1 MKAINVLLISTLLLF
16 ASFVKQTQWT
26 KDQLIQPVDL
36 AKTLNDPKAIHP
48 VILNI
53 GPMEQIKTAIK
64 VGAANTDEGIKK
76 LQAALSSVPKEREV
90 VVYCGC
96 CSSDNC
102 PNIKPAF
109 DFIKQSGYK
118 KVKVL
123 EIPVGLGEDWRAK
136 GYPME

>member
-1 MKAINVLLISTLLLF
+1 MKTINVLLLSTFFLF

-26 KDQLIQPVDL
+26 KDQLIQPADL
-36 AKTLNDPKAIHP
+36 AKTLNDPKAIKP

-53 GPMEQIKTAIK
+53 GPMEQIKTALK
-64 VGAANTDEGIKK
+64 VAPSTTDDGIKK
-76 LQAALSSVPKEREV
+76 LEIVLASVPKEREV
-90 VVYCGC
+90 IVYCGC

-109 DFIKQSGYK
+109 DFIKKSGYK